1 MPRELEPRC
10 QAPLDVWEAIADEHR
25 NEIGMIR
32 RKHYRKI
39 KDIYWD
45 IHRRL
50 NISVC
55 KCGHEW
61 KPKKH
66 DAPCPKCKGTSDDRV
81 ELIDEYDSMCAFGTD
96 QENRPCLLADEELH
110 HIAIFAE
117 EGGNEGYSVWVQL
130 IGQNTTTRVMFARPI
145 YRIKSFRGFDHCNML
160 VQRLQKI
167 LGVWPLG
174 QIPARERPTF
184 CPMRSP
190 KR

>member
-10 QAPLDVWEAIADEHR
+10 QAPLDVWEAIIDESG
-25 NEIGMIR
+25 NETGMVQRKCYR
-32 RKHYRKI
+32 RI
-39 KDIYWD
+39 NDIYRD
-45 IHRRL
+45 INCRL
-50 NISVC
+50 DIAVC
-55 KCGHEW
+55 RCGHEW
-61 KPKKH
+61 KPKKY
-66 DAPCPKCKGTSDDRV
+66 DALCPKCKGTSDDRV

-110 HIAIFAE
+110 RIAIFAE